1 MLDPAPKS
9 PAADGPQLNQASL
22 DALRQMMREVVTA
35 GTADQLKNLP
45 GDLRGKTGT
54 AEYDNDPAHTHSWFM
69 GYRGDIAFCVF
80 VENGGASTAAAVP
93 IAGKFFQ
100 TIG

>member
-1 MLDPAPKS
+1 
-9 PAADGPQLNQASL
+9 
-22 DALRQMMREVVTA
+22 
-35 GTADQLKNLP
+35 
-45 GDLRGKTGT
+45 
-54 AEYDNDPAHTHSWFM
+54 M

-100 TIG
+100 AIG

>member
-1 MLDPAPKS
+1 
-9 PAADGPQLNQASL
+9 
-22 DALRQMMREVVTA
+22 
-35 GTADQLKNLP
+35 
-45 GDLRGKTGT
+45 
-54 AEYDNDPAHTHSWFM
+54 
-69 GYRGDIAFCVF
+69 VF